1 MARINWST
9 KGMPLVS
16 YGLDRGVLYPKNG
29 HGIPWDGL
37 ISVENDESGST
48 RGYFVDGNKYA
59 TRANSSDYVATVS
72 VYTYPPVLDENYTGF
87 GFSYRTMLGDGDNYL
102 IHLIYDAYFQFQ
114 GMAHT
119 TSSDNPEPDLMK
131 FKAHTKTV
139 NHREMKPSAHII
151 INTERAK
158 PEAIA
163 ELEGFLYGSDIS
175 EPVLPS
181 IDDVYEIF
189 EKHAI
194 LRITDHGDGT
204 WTAEGPDE
212 AIVMLSE
219 SIFEITW
226 PSAIYIDEHT
236 YTISSL

>member
-1 MARINWST
+1 MSKIDWNT
-9 KGMPLVS
+9 KGIPS
-16 YGLDRGVLYPKNG
+16 ITYGLDRGVLYPKAG
-29 HGIPWDGL
+29 HGIPWEGL
-37 ISVENDESGST
+37 ISVEDEETGSAV
-48 RGYFVDGNKYA
+48 GYFVDGSKYA

-72 VYTYPPVLDENYTGF
+72 VYTYPPALDENYTGF
-87 GFSYRTMLGDGDNYL
+87 GFSYRTMLGDSDNYL

-114 GMAHT
+114 GMTHSS
-119 TSSDNPEPDLMK
+119 SSDSPAPDLMK
-131 FKAHTKTV
+131 FKAHTRTV

-158 PEAIA
+158 PEVIS
-163 ELEGFLYGSDIS
+163 ELEDLLYGTDIS
-175 EPVLPS
+175 EPVLPT
-181 IDDVYEIF
+181 IDDIYEIF
-189 EKHAI
+189 EKHAT

-212 AIVMLSE
+212 AIIMLSE

-226 PSAIYIDEHT
+226 PSAIYIDAQT